1 MAVIVSINSSEK
13 KGTVK
18 VPQRDGRLIAAKG
31 LEGDAHGD
39 GSHRQLSLL
48 ARESIEKMERESGMT
63 LENGVFAENLT
74 IRGLSL
80 HTLPVGTKLCAGP
93 CLLEVTQI
101 GKECHSDCAIKQ
113 KVGKCVM
120 PTEGIFCKILRGG
133 TLKPGQSIWRADA
146 LPRVFLLVASDKA
159 SAGIRKDG
167 CEKAVREFVGDR
179 CEIID
184 CQILP
189 DERRAIADCMADVA
203 DNYAADFIFTCGG
216 TGFSPRDVT
225 PEATLDIIDREAPG
239 IAEAMR
245 AYSLKITPHAM
256 LSRARAGI
264 RKQTLI
270 VNLPGSPK
278 AACECLEVIMPALSH
293 GCQVLR
299 GAVYECGSENKK

>member
-1 MAVIVSINSSEK
+1 MAVIVSINKSEK

-18 VPQRDGRLIAAKG
+18 FPYSEGVLVAGKG
-31 LEGDAHGD
+31 IDGDAHAD

-48 ARESIEKMERESGMT
+48 ARESVDKMEEKSGMK
-63 LENGVFAENLT
+63 LDDGVFAENLT
-74 IRGLSL
+74 TNGIVL
-80 HTLPVGTKLCAGP
+80 HELPVGTRLCAGP

-101 GKECHSDCAIKQ
+101 GKECHSDCEIKQ

-120 PTEGIFCKILRGG
+120 PLEGIFCKILRGG
-133 TLKPGQSIWRADA
+133 IVRTGQCIWRVDDPA
-146 LPRVFLLVASDKA
+146 RVFLIIASDKA
-159 SAGIRKDG
+159 STGERKDE
-167 CEKAVREFVGDR
+167 CENAVRNFLGEEYDIVGCR
-179 CEIID
+179 II
-184 CQILP
+184 P
-189 DERRAIADCMADVA
+189 DERKLLSECMAEVS
-203 DNYAADFIFTCGG
+203 DNYSADIIFTCGG

-245 AYSLKITPHAM
+245 AYSFQITPNAI

-278 AACECLEVIMPALSH
+278 AACECLEVIMPALFH

-299 GAVYECGSENKK
+299 GNVFECASGK

>member
-1 MAVIVSINSSEK
+1 MAVILSINGSTEK
-13 KGTVK
+13 GVAKL
-18 VPQRDGRLIAAKG
+18 PQRDGRLIAAKG
-31 LEGDAHGD
+31 LEGDVHAD

-48 ARESIEKMERESGMT
+48 ARESIEEIERESGSS

-74 IRGLSL
+74 TRGLSL

-101 GKECHSDCAIKQ
+101 GKECHTDCAIKRQ
-113 KVGKCVM
+113 IGKCVM
-120 PTEGIFCKILRGG
+120 PKEGIFCKILRGG
-133 TLKPGQSIWRADA
+133 TIRPGQSIWRADA
-146 LPRVFLLVASDKA
+146 LPRIFLLIASDKA

-167 CEKAVREFVGDR
+167 CEKAIREFIGDR
-179 CEIID
+179 CEITD

-189 DERRAIADCMADVA
+189 DERRAIADCMADIT
-203 DNYAADFIFTCGG
+203 DNYAADYIFTCGG

-239 IAEAMR
+239 ITEAMR

-270 VNLPGSPK
+270 VNLPGNPK

-299 GAVYECGSENKK
+299 GAAYECGKK

>member
-1 MAVIVSINSSEK
+1 MAVIVSINLSEE

-18 VPQRDGRLIAAKG
+18 IPQRDGRLIAERG
-31 LEGDAHGD
+31 LEGDAHAD
-39 GSHRQLSLL
+39 GSNRQLSLL
-48 ARESIEKMERESGMT
+48 ARESIERLENESGII

-74 IRGLSL
+74 TKGISL
-80 HTLPVGTKLCAGP
+80 HDIPIGTKLCAGP

-101 GKECHSDCAIKQ
+101 GKECHNDCVIKHR
-113 KVGKCVM
+113 VGKCVM
-120 PTEGIFCKILRGG
+120 PQEGVFCKILRGG
-133 TLKPGQSIWRADA
+133 TLKPGQSIWRADS
-146 LPRVFLLVASDKA
+146 LPRVFLLIASDKA

-167 CEKAVREFVGDR
+167 CEKALREFIGDR
-179 CEIID
+179 CEIVD

-203 DNYAADFIFTCGG
+203 DSYAADFLFTCGG

-225 PEATLDIIDREAPG
+225 PEATSDIIDRSAPG

-245 AYSLKITPHAM
+245 AYSFKITPNAV
-256 LSRARAGI
+256 LSRAKAGI

-278 AACECLEVIMPALSH
+278 AACECLDIIFPALYH
-293 GCQVLR
+293 GCEVLR
-299 GAVYECGSENKK
+299 GAAYECGGKSSK